1 MSALLQCW
9 YLKRMLGR
17 FLVNNS
23 GKPKKSKTEWRIL
36 FVVLVFW
43 IAVLVKFLLP
53 DGRWQI
59 MRQLQDEY
67 GEAFTICDSH
77 IQKTDS
83 GIYTFY
89 TVSPK
94 ENPDVVFIVISGWS
108 KGRWDGLLPIW
119 HFPHKSVR
127 ENYKTA
133 AWAAFCQ
140 EHQIN
145 TMVTEEFV
153 MAFGTPQESEHL
165 DFDFIEG
172 NPSFAMT
179 SDSFSE
185 TAEEIYALYCDFWD
199 TSPFSHLRTEPDNAY
214 QTTYAIYVKFYHA
227 GREIE
232 REDSHVRIRCQFDLN
247 ETWSCDSIEE
257 KLRETASQPW
267 KYVE

>member
-1 MSALLQCW
+1 MGIWHRALSDSKGRSESDPGIQRLQHHHLIVGVVALVLMLNRVPYINYIVAVFLAIMFLTHIGANLSNLGSQW
-9 YLKRMLGR
+9 IYLLEGLLDLGAAAVLVFEKNVR
-17 FLVNNS
+17 AFFVNNS

-133 AWAAFCQ
+133 PGRL
-140 EHQIN
+140 
-145 TMVTEEFV
+145 FV
-153 MAFGTPQESEHL
+153 RS
-165 DFDFIEG
+165 IK
-172 NPSFAMT
+172 S
-179 SDSFSE
+179 
-185 TAEEIYALYCDFWD
+185 
-199 TSPFSHLRTEPDNAY
+199 
-214 QTTYAIYVKFYHA
+214 
-227 GREIE
+227 
-232 REDSHVRIRCQFDLN
+232 IR
-247 ETWSCDSIEE
+247 W
-257 KLRETASQPW
+257 
-267 KYVE
+267 